1 VSQTPPARPRAFTLI
16 ELLVVIAIIG
26 ILIALLLPA
35 VQKVREAAARIQCGN
50 NLKQLGLALHNYH
63 DTSGGFPVEGTTQG
77 ISWPVK
83 ILPYV
88 EQGAV
93 YNQVFPLFQ
102 NALNNDLAAF
112 PYASVTVQSSIS
124 SQYLAAA
131 QQVNSTMTVKTFL
144 CPSRRGSVGPFID
157 YCGANHGPP
166 LPTGI
171 PGGNAILD
179 TFTLGPRAAG
189 VTLTTV
195 SSGAGTSNTLLLAH
209 KVMRPANYGGGA
221 NNNDRGYAYT
231 AFMPGGGFDHM
242 RLSDG
247 NGSGSSHGLG
257 YIHDDN
263 AVDET
268 RMGGPHPAGSPVLAA
283 DGSVHNYPYG
293 YTDAGLSEVITFEA
307 LWTYNRPTV
316 VNLP

>member
-1 VSQTPPARPRAFTLI
+1 MSHTPPARRRAFTLI

-35 VQKVREAAARIQCGN
+35 VQKVREAAARVQCGN

-63 DTSGGFPVEGTTQG
+63 DTNGTFPVEGTAQG
-77 ISWPVK
+77 ISWPIR
-83 ILPYV
+83 ILPYI
-88 EQGAV
+88 EQGNV
-93 YNQVFPLFQ
+93 YNQVYPLFQ

-112 PYASVTVQSSIS
+112 PYSSVAVQSSIS

-131 QQVNSTMTVKTFL
+131 QQVNGTMTVKTFL
-144 CPSRRGSVGPFID
+144 CPSRRSGVGPFID
-157 YCGANHGPP
+157 YSGANHGPP
-166 LPTGI
+166 QPTGI
-171 PGGNAILD
+171 PGGVAILD
-179 TFTLGPRAAG
+179 TFTVGPRVAG

-209 KVMRPANYGGGA
+209 KSMQPVNYGGGA

-231 AFMPGGGFDHM
+231 PFMPGGGFDHM
-242 RLSDG
+242 RLADPS
-247 NGSGSSHGLG
+247 GSGSSQGRG
-257 YIHDDN
+257 YVHDDN

-268 RMGGPHPAGSPVLAA
+268 HMGGPHTSGSPILAA
-283 DGSVHNYPYG
+283 DGSVHTYPYG
-293 YTDAGLSEVITFEA
+293 YTDAGLSDVQTFEA
-307 LWTYNRPTV
+307 LWTYGRPGV